1 MDSLYLPDDLLVFG
15 DVEKVV
21 VTTSLTGI
29 NDETLYMWPCLVLRL
44 HFVFTYKMKKKMFVN
59 TFAKSWIVDPE
70 QIYKML
76 TVIVFAHTNGA
87 SH

>member
-29 NDETLYMWPCLVLRL
+29 NDETLYM
-44 HFVFTYKMKKKMFVN
+44 
-59 TFAKSWIVDPE
+59 
-70 QIYKML
+70 
-76 TVIVFAHTNGA
+76 
-87 SH
+87 